1 MLYYA
6 SLSATHILQCKICCS
21 TIRMLLSVH
30 KVAVHICIIM
40 SLILDEIDG
49 FPWML
54 IQHSGQHVW
63 HIIAPYCISLC
74 LERNHVL
81 LYKLQD
87 VVQVVLWISEE
98 SKKKLKRTN
107 FLRPCPYSLQFH
119 RACSHHSSL
128 PQQCWHRQALSCR
141 VHVFLSSCHTS
152 LQLRHISPRVS

>member
-81 LYKLQD
+81 LYELQD

-98 SKKKLKRTN
+98 SKKKLKRTISCA
-107 FLRPCPYSLQFH
+107 PAHTAYSSIEHARTTPHCLN
-119 RACSHHSSL
+119 SVGIGKL
-128 PQQCWHRQALSCR
+128 
-141 VHVFLSSCHTS
+141 
-152 LQLRHISPRVS
+152 